1 MKPKTDVPRDLR
13 EECVQQALA
22 IIAGGGVD
30 TLSLRDVARRLGV
43 SHQAPYKHF
52 PSKEHILAEVLR
64 RAYSD
69 FANHLQAR
77 MRGREPE
84 AALRHLGLGYLA
96 YARDNPLHYQLMFA
110 TPLPDPDQHPEMM
123 TEARRAFGLLRDA
136 LAALPHHDD
145 KDIGRDALFVWS
157 TMHGLASIMKTR
169 LGQQMGLTDAAIP
182 RTSQHVLDLIGRAL
196 RIDSDQ

>member
-1 MKPKTDVPRDLR
+1 MKTKKDTPRDLR

-22 IIAGGGVD
+22 IIAGGGID

-52 PSKEHILAEVLR
+52 PSREHILAEVL
-64 RAYSD
+64 
-69 FANHLQAR
+69 QAR
-77 MRGREPE
+77 MRGHAPDV
-84 AALRHLGLGYLA
+84 ALRNLGLAYLA

-110 TPLPDPDQHPEMM
+110 TPLPDPDEHPEMM
-123 TEARRAFGLLRDA
+123 EEARRAFGILREA

-145 KDIGRDALFVWS
+145 KDITRDALFVWS

-169 LGQQMGLTDAAIP
+169 LGHQMGLTDAAIP
-182 RTSQHVLDLIGRAL
+182 QTSRHVLDMIGRAL
-196 RIDSDQ
+196 GNADE

>member
-1 MKPKTDVPRDLR
+1 MTTKKDTPRDLR
-13 EECVQQALA
+13 EECVRQALS
-22 IIAGGGVD
+22 IIADGGID

-52 PSKEHILAEVLR
+52 PSREHILAEVLR

-69 FANHLQAR
+69 FAGYLQAR
-77 MRGREPE
+77 MRGHAPE
-84 AALRHLGLGYLA
+84 AALRQLGMAYLA

-110 TPLPDPDQHPEMM
+110 TPLPDPDEHPAMM
-123 TEARRAFGLLRDA
+123 EEARRAFGILREA

-145 KDIGRDALFVWS
+145 KDITRDALFIWS

-169 LGQQMGLTDAAIP
+169 LGHQMGLTDAAIP
-182 RTSQHVLDLIGRAL
+182 QTSQHMLDMIGRAL
-196 RIDSDQ
+196 GNAGE

>member
-1 MKPKTDVPRDLR
+1 MKPSKDTPRDLR

-22 IIAGGGVD
+22 IIADGGVD

-52 PSKEHILAEVLR
+52 PSREHILAEVLR

-69 FANHLQAR
+69 FAGHLQAR
-77 MRGREPE
+77 MRGHAPE
-84 AALRHLGLGYLA
+84 AALRHLGLAYLA

-110 TPLPDPDQHPEMM
+110 TPLPDPDEHPEMLN
-123 TEARRAFGLLRDA
+123 EARRAFSILREA
-136 LAALPHHDD
+136 LGELAHHDD
-145 KDIGRDALFVWS
+145 RTLNRDALFVWS

-169 LGQQMGLTDAAIP
+169 LGHEMGLTDAAIP
-182 RTSQHVLDLIGRAL
+182 QTSRHVLDMIGRAL
-196 RIDSDQ
+196 GNAGE

>member
-1 MKPKTDVPRDLR
+1 MKTKKDTPRDLR
-13 EECVQQALA
+13 EECVRQALS
-22 IIAGGGVD
+22 IIADGGID

-52 PSKEHILAEVLR
+52 PSREHILAEVLR

-69 FANHLQAR
+69 FAGYLQAR
-77 MRGREPE
+77 MRGHAPDV
-84 AALRHLGLGYLA
+84 ALRNLGLAYLA

-110 TPLPDPDQHPEMM
+110 TPLPDPDEHPEMM
-123 TEARRAFGLLRDA
+123 EEARRAFGILREA

-145 KDIGRDALFVWS
+145 KDITRDALFIWS

-169 LGQQMGLTDAAIP
+169 LGHQMGLTDAAIP
-182 RTSQHVLDLIGRAL
+182 QTSRHVLDMIGRAL
-196 RIDSDQ
+196 GNADE